1 MMLKAPTL
9 SSEEGYYDIY
19 DGHLYRSDPY
29 FQRHNNGLI
38 IILNRDEL
46 EVCNP
51 LGSNAGTHKVDM
63 HYYSIGN
70 LNPKFR

>member
-1 MMLKAPTL
+1 MVIFTEVTL
-9 SSEEGYYDIY
+9 TFRGITMVITIIITI
-19 DGHLYRSDPY
+19 
-29 FQRHNNGLI
+29 I